1 MREDPTVYDP
11 EVYRAADGFRSE
23 RLTLAREAQGLT
35 QKALAER
42 IDTTPS
48 AVSHFEADSA
58 KPSPETVARLS
69 LTLGYPPDFFSKEL
83 GERLDLEACHFRKLR
98 STPKRDQRQL
108 LARGDLLLSV
118 LREIEPLVSFPDE
131 RISGLSSSEGS
142 SHEIEGLAGKVREA
156 LSLGSGP
163 ISNMVDVLENLGVI
177 VLELPGHS
185 RELDAFSTWADGRP
199 LVFLSSE
206 KHSSSRRRFDCAHEL
221 GHLLMH
227 RSAEPGNREHEAQA
241 HRFAGAFLLPAESF
255 AREYPKRLSWGH
267 LRALKRRW
275 KVSLAAMV
283 RRAFD
288 LGLITEATYRRAFVR
303 LNQAGWR
310 EREPDEPPMEHPS
323 LLSKAIAALT
333 NAGHWNLEEL
343 ADASSLH
350 LPMLQGLLRAAD
362 PQPSLPLGGSGR
374 I

>member
-1 MREDPTVYDP
+1 MPENTTVYDP
-11 EVYRAADGFRSE
+11 EVYRAARSFRPE

-58 KPSPETVARLS
+58 KPSPDTVARLS
-69 LTLGYPPDFFSKEL
+69 LTLGFPPEFFSKEL

-98 STPKRDQRQL
+98 STSKRDQRQL
-108 LARGDLLLSV
+108 LARGDLILSV
-118 LREIEPLVSFPDE
+118 LREVEPLVNFPEE
-131 RISGLSSSEGS
+131 RISALASSVDS
-142 SHEIEGLAGKVREA
+142 SQEIEDLASTVRER
-156 LSLGSGP
+156 LSLGTGP
-163 ISNMVDVLENLGVI
+163 IANMLGILENLGVMVFEI
-177 VLELPGHS
+177 PGHS
-185 RELDAFSTWADGRP
+185 RELDAFSTWVDGRP
-199 LVFLSSE
+199 TVFLSSE
-206 KHSSSRRRFDCAHEL
+206 KQSSSRRRFDCAHEF

-288 LGLITEATYRRAFVR
+288 LDLITEATYRRAFVR

-310 EREPDEPPMEHPS
+310 EREPDEPPTEHPS

-333 NAGHWNLEEL
+333 DAGRWNLEEL
-343 ADASSLH
+343 ADASALH
-350 LPMLQGLLRAAD
+350 LPMLQGLLRATE
-362 PQPSLPLGGSGR
+362 PQPALPLWGA
-374 I
+374 